1 VTAASNRWNLG
12 PVPVVAGAI
21 AAVML
26 IGMLDYVTGA
36 EVSIASLYLVPVAL
50 ATWFVG
56 LRAGLLL
63 SGLSAVVRLQDLW
76 LTHHQFSHALA
87 PYWNGVVELGFFVVV
102 AYILSRL
109 RATTHHWANLARTDP
124 LTGVL
129 NRRAFVE
136 MASLEL
142 ARAERYQ
149 RSLSLAYLDVDDFK
163 RVNDEGGH
171 ADGDRLLVE
180 VALTLR
186 RHLRAFD
193 VVARY
198 GGDEF
203 VLLLPE
209 AGEEAAGL
217 VLDKLMVALRNA
229 LRDRWPATVSIG
241 AVTIDEPRTTLDRL
255 LQQADKLVYVA
266 KLDGKDCV
274 RHRHLHWNGTGGI
287 ESTPVPEGTI
297 GHPFFSSASFGP
309 LRAKGR

>member
-1 VTAASNRWNLG
+1 MTAGLDHGSLRPM
-12 PVPVVAGAI
+12 PVIVGSI
-21 AAVML
+21 AAVLL
-26 IGMLDYVTGA
+26 IGGLDYVTGA
-36 EVSIASLYLVPVAL
+36 EVSIAPLYLLPVAV

-63 SGLSAVVRLQDLW
+63 SVLSAVSRLQDLW
-76 LTHHQFSHALA
+76 LTHLPFTHPLT

-102 AYILSRL
+102 ATILSRL
-109 RATTHHWANLARTDP
+109 RTNTDHWTNLARTDP
-124 LTGVL
+124 LTGVF
-129 NRRAFVE
+129 NRRAFIE
-136 MASLEL
+136 IANLEL
-142 ARAERYQ
+142 ARADRYQ
-149 RSLSLAYLDVDDFK
+149 RSLSLAFLDIDDFK
-163 RVNDEGGH
+163 QVNDEGGH
-171 ADGDRLLVE
+171 EDGDQLLVE

-209 AGEEAAGL
+209 ASEEATGL
-217 VLDKLMVALRNA
+217 VLDKLMVALRTA
-229 LRDRWPATVSIG
+229 MRDRWRATVSIG
-241 AVTIDEPRTTLDRL
+241 AVTVDAPRTTLERL

-274 RHRHLHWNGTGGI
+274 RHRQLHWNGAGGV

-297 GHPFFSSASFGP
+297 GHPFFSGATFAH